1 MIIRE
6 VLHKGDELSTEQIKR
21 LESLKDMPILYDEDS
36 LRLTPELKERFRQA
50 AKERNARKRLSA
62 D

>member
-36 LRLTPELKERFRQA
+36 PRLTPEIKERFRQA

>member
-6 VLHKGDELSTEQIKR
+6 VLHKGDELSPEQIKR
-21 LESLKDMPILYDEDS
+21 LEALKDTPILYDEDS
-36 LRLTPELKERFRQA
+36 PKLTPELEDKFRQA
-50 AKERNARKRLSA
+50 VKERNARKRLSA

>member
-6 VLHKGDELSTEQIKR
+6 VLRKEDKLSPEQIKR
-21 LESLKDMPILYDEDS
+21 LEAIDESPILYDEDS
-36 LRLTPELKERFRQA
+36 PGLTPELKEKFRHA
-50 AKERNARKRLSA
+50 VKERNARKRLSA